1 MPGHRRGHLLH
12 LAHHLQHAVLVT
24 LRIGD
29 TGLGGLLHLF
39 DVLPRR
45 ERLGE
50 LHRRLRIEVLPGGHG
65 HQLFGGHPR
74 LLVEGFL
81 LQTLHLAL
89 VVQIHLLVLAVD
101 LLDLAQTFDLGVH
114 LGVIQ
119 LQLRL
124 TVGPH
129 LLALLGAAVVGVLV
143 LPPAVRQRQLLQFQP
158 LTHRLHGDLAL
169 ARRTDLLEFDLVLQ
183 LHELDHLSALVTPL
197 GNVDPQILDVLFA
210 QQTRLFDVGQGRFDL
225 VLALRIADALLARKH
240 GVELIQLVVGQQT
253 VLVDLLQ
260 SLI

>member
-1 MPGHRRGHLLH
+1 M
-12 LAHHLQHAVLVT
+12 
-24 LRIGD
+24 
-29 TGLGGLLHLF
+29 
-39 DVLPRR
+39 
-45 ERLGE
+45 
-50 LHRRLRIEVLPGGHG
+50 
-65 HQLFGGHPR
+65 
-74 LLVEGFL
+74 
-81 LQTLHLAL
+81 
-89 VVQIHLLVLAVD
+89 
-101 LLDLAQTFDLGVH
+101 
-114 LGVIQ
+114 
-119 LQLRL
+119 
-124 TVGPH
+124 
-129 LLALLGAAVVGVLV
+129 
-143 LPPAVRQRQLLQFQP
+143 RQRQLLQFQP

-225 VLALRIADALLARKH
+225 VLALRITDALLARKH